1 MEDDGQPR
9 PPKRPRKTALITAVD
24 ILARQ
29 EQSEKKLREKLGRK
43 GYSPEEIQTAIDRL
57 IEKHYLND
65 ADACARQFEF
75 LYQES
80 RSSIRQISIKL
91 MQRGFDSALIK
102 DCIPVDTFE
111 REKAAALRVLAMKFK
126 PSADR
131 QKMMANLYSKGFDS
145 SAIRAAVEEFMAEEE
160 QE

>member
-65 ADACARQFEF
+65 ADACA
-75 LYQES
+75 L
-80 RSSIRQISIKL
+80 
-91 MQRGFDSALIK
+91 
-102 DCIPVDTFE
+102 
-111 REKAAALRVLAMKFK
+111 
-126 PSADR
+126 
-131 QKMMANLYSKGFDS
+131 
-145 SAIRAAVEEFMAEEE
+145 
-160 QE
+160 